1 MKVLVLNC
9 GSSSI
14 KYQVLQMPDET
25 LIIKGIIERI
35 GEIDSIVEAK
45 NAHHKIKEIM
55 AVKSHTEGI
64 EQVLQMIVRPEFK
77 ALESVNEI
85 GAIGH
90 RIVHGGEKF
99 SASTELTD
107 SAIKAVEENIPL
119 APLHNPANLKG
130 IVACKQVLP
139 KVPQIGVFDTAF
151 HQGLPKYAYL
161 YAIPNEYYEKYGI
174 RRYGFHGTSHKYV
187 AQRTAEMLGK
197 PIEDTRIVTAHLGNG
212 ASVTAVK
219 GGRSIDTSMGF
230 TPLEGLIMG
239 TRSGDLDPAIL
250 CFLQKNEGMS
260 SEDIDVLL
268 NKRSGIIGLYGKSND
283 MRPIEDGYFA
293 KKELETLIMTMYSY
307 RLAKYIGSYMAVMGG
322 IDALTYTAGVGEN
335 TPPLRYIIAEFMKGL
350 GFGIDEELNLKV
362 IRYGKEVDISSE
374 DATVKTFVIPTN
386 EELAIARDTYSL
398 VTGV

>member
-14 KYQVLQMPDET
+14 KYQVLQMPDEA

-35 GEIDSIVEAK
+35 GEKDSIVEAK

-212 ASVTAVK
+212 ASATAVK

-283 MRPIEDGYFA
+283 MRPIEDGYFE

-335 TPPLRYIIAEFMKGL
+335 TPPLRSIIAEFMKGL